1 MKLRHE
7 RICGMKYA
15 YFINP
20 FARDGAL
27 GRLWQRVEH
36 HFRDALPDS
45 EFFLP
50 TSAQQC
56 RDMVAEEAGAGVC
69 IVAVGGEGTMNA
81 VASGI
86 LASRCERETVMALV
100 PFGNVNDYA
109 SAIGMQKDWRQALET
124 LKTGSEVDV
133 GVTELFTQ
141 KGSFYS
147 LNIADTGFG
156 ATTAKRH
163 SVDHEMS
170 WARGLLKYN
179 LLALRTLISWRNIP
193 VKIQL
198 DDEHLEG
205 DLTLLA
211 AGYSPTLG
219 GFHLLPGGSPTSDHM
234 AVTLAMNMGRLEMV
248 RLMEK
253 VKSGPAP
260 ESEHLLYRTA
270 RNLVV
275 EADTALV
282 CSVDGEVVDT
292 EAWRVEFTAHSHR
305 LRFRIPPVRR
315 QSARD

>member
-1 MKLRHE
+1 
-7 RICGMKYA
+7 MKYV

-56 RDMVAEEAGAGVC
+56 RDLVAEHAGPGVC

-86 LASRCERETVMALV
+86 LVSRCEREAVMALV

-109 SAIGMQKDWRQALET
+109 SAIGMGKDWRQALET
-124 LKTGSEVDV
+124 LKTGTDTDV
-133 GVTELFTQ
+133 GVTELYTQ

-163 SVDHEMS
+163 SVDHEMR
-170 WARGLLKYN
+170 WARGRLKYN
-179 LLALRTLISWRNIP
+179 LLALRTLIGWRNIP
-193 VKIQL
+193 VRITL
-198 DDEHLEG
+198 DDDKLEG
-205 DLTLLA
+205 ELTLLA

-219 GFHLLPGGSPTSDHM
+219 GFHLLPGGSPTADHM
-234 AVTLAMNMGRLEMV
+234 AVTLAMNMGRMEMI

-270 RNLVV
+270 RHLVI
-275 EADTALV
+275 EADAALA

-292 EAWRVEFTAHSHR
+292 EAWRVELIAHSHR
-305 LRFRIPPVRR
+305 LRFRVPAA
-315 QSARD
+315 QD